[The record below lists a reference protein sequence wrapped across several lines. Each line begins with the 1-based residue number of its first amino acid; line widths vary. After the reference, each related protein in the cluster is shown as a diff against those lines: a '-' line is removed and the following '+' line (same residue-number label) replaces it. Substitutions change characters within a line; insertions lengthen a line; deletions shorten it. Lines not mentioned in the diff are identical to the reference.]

1 MGKYRE
7 NLQQEV
13 IMKDGGVDM
22 DVWKEQIQQDVSE
35 LKSNQNQIRNEQ
47 LTIKSDITDLKMND
61 KLQDQEID
69 TLKNTLNEIKDDTNW
84 IRRKITGAIITATIT
99 AVVAGLIG
107 IAISNIF

>member
-47 LTIKSDITDLKMND
+47 LTINYCDVTRLKD
-61 KLQDQEID
+61 
-69 TLKNTLNEIKDDTNW
+69 
-84 IRRKITGAIITATIT
+84 
-99 AVVAGLIG
+99 
-107 IAISNIF
+107 

>member
-107 IAISNIF
+107 IAITKIF